1 MLKLIA
7 RGVPGERI
15 ECDVGSALTVLLGY
29 LWGMVGELPAP
40 PIFRATIFLSPIL
53 LAEIFG
59 SSNVGLIRH
68 DNQDSFMIANL
79 ETGDIA
85 TIAAPQLVSVHTA
98 PFILVVAD
106 GVGGAASGALASSI
120 ATETLLREMHHWWHE
135 VPKRNGETIERAL
148 RDAVDVA
155 NKSIYRKAL
164 ESPEHHGMGT
174 TATLALVVDSEAFI
188 AQVGDS
194 RAYLVRGETATQ
206 LTKDQSF
213 VQRLV
218 DAGRMTKKE
227 AEQSEHRNIILQA
240 LGPEEKVVT
249 DQYRVELTSGD
260 FLVLCSDGLSN
271 QLSEKELGHIT
282 RGAARPQEICKAL
295 IEEAMHTGAP
305 DNVTV
310 VAAWLR
316 SLESDYLL
324 ATNAG

>member
-1 MLKLIA
+1 MCFCFYLFT
-7 RGVPGERI
+7 
-15 ECDVGSALTVLLGY
+15 VGLR
-29 LWGMVGELPAP
+29 PAP
-40 PIFRATIFLSPIL
+40 VIKKQRSFEPKL

-85 TIAAPQLVSVHTA
+85 TLSAPALVSVHTA
-98 PFILVVAD
+98 PFILIVAD

-120 ATETLLREMHHWWHE
+120 ATETILSELHRWWHK
-135 VPKRNGETIERAL
+135 VPKRTPEVIDAALKRAI
-148 RDAVDVA
+148 DVA
-155 NKSIYRKAL
+155 NKAIYQEANS
-164 ESPEHHGMGT
+164 SPEHHGMGT
-174 TATLALVVDSEAFI
+174 TTTLALVVDGEAFI

-194 RAYLVRGETATQ
+194 RAYIVRKGTAKQ

-213 VQRLV
+213 VQRLI
-218 DAGRMTKKE
+218 DAGRMTQKE
-227 AEQSEHRNIILQA
+227 AAQSEHRNIILQA

-249 DQYRVELTSGD
+249 DLYRLKLESDD

-271 QLSEKELGHIT
+271 QVSAEEMGRLA
-282 RGAARPQEICKAL
+282 RGNAQPEDICKAL

-310 VAAWLR
+310 VVARMRTPDAEHDR
-316 SLESDYLL
+316 V
-324 ATNAG
+324 AVAG